1 MASISS
7 VITCGFGTPGSASL
21 VITDGF
27 GTAGVTPAPSVQP
40 TPTLGGSRFDRRK
53 PKQRVIRYSDFE
65 TREAYAQAIAQ
76 AAMPMAQLPPVEAPA
91 DEWEDAEYAM
101 IAYALI
107 RMLH

>member
-1 MASISS
+1 MAAGDVWGNRWLATWGVSWKQAA
-7 VITCGFGTPGSASL
+7 TATPSA
-21 VITDGF
+21 
-27 GTAGVTPAPSVQP
+27 QP

-76 AAMPMAQLPPVEAPA
+76 AAMPMAQLPPVDAPA
-91 DEWEDAEYAM
+91 DEWEDAEDAM
-101 IAYALI
+101 IAFALI